1 MITTFFNL
9 KDEPF
14 RLTPDPRFL
23 HLANTHG
30 EVLGAVVQAILRRKG
45 FVVVS
50 GPIGAG
56 KTTLLHAA
64 LQIVSQQSVSQA
76 PITSAFIVNPLLAP
90 DEFLETLLMD
100 FEIPCSGTSKPARL
114 NALHKA
120 FIEAQRRGGT
130 SVLLVDEAHLLSLE
144 LFEEI
149 RLLTNVETYHEKLLQ
164 VVLCGQP
171 ELLPVLQLPR
181 LRPLQQRVA
190 VSCELRP
197 LTFPETQAYIAERL
211 RKAGLQGPSPFTMQ
225 SIKRVHEFSGGIPRL
240 INLLCDSSLSVA
252 YAQRKKQI
260 DLAVI
265 EEAEGKLDVKAPA
278 AALELQNGVTNRLK
292 QAEPGLIDETVNQL
306 GLAVAPVVELRNA
319 IASTLQSTVASLNT
333 MDLLI
338 DRMKTRSAVRD

>member
-1 MITTFFNL
+1 MITTYFNL

-23 HLANTHG
+23 HLGSTHG
-30 EVLGAVVQAILRRKG
+30 EVLTAVVQAIIRRKG

-64 LQIVSQQSVSQA
+64 LQIVSQKAVSGA

-90 DEFLETLLMD
+90 DEFLETLLLD
-100 FEIPCSGTSKPARL
+100 FEISCSSTSKPARL

-171 ELLPVLQLPR
+171 ELLPLLQLPR

-190 VSCELRP
+190 VSCELQP
-197 LTFPETQAYIAERL
+197 LTLPETQCYITERL
-211 RKAGLQGPSPFTMQ
+211 RKAGLQGPIPFTTP
-225 SIKRVHEFSGGIPRL
+225 SVARIHEFSSGIPRL
-240 INLLCDSSLSVA
+240 INLLCDGCLTAA
-252 YAQRKKQI
+252 YERQRKLI
-260 DLAVI
+260 DLAIV
-265 EEAEGKLDVKAPA
+265 EDAQSRLDVKGPA
-278 AALELQNGVTNRLK
+278 TIEFQNGLTSNL
-292 QAEPGLIDETVNQL
+292 QQMEPSVIDETVSQL
-306 GLAVAPVVELRNA
+306 GLAVAPVVEFRNA
-319 IASTLQSTVASLNT
+319 IASSLQSTVASLNT

-338 DRMKTRSAVRD
+338 DRMKSRSTTRK

>member
-1 MITTFFNL
+1 MITTYFNL

-23 HLANTHG
+23 HLASTHG
-30 EVLGAVVQAILRRKG
+30 EVLTAVVQAILRRKG
-45 FVVVS
+45 FMVVS

-64 LQIVSQQSVSQA
+64 LQIVSQKSVSGA
-76 PITSAFIVNPLLAP
+76 PISSAFIVNPLLAP
-90 DEFLETLLMD
+90 NEFLETLLLD
-100 FEIPCSGTSKPARL
+100 FEISCTSTSKPARL
-114 NALHKA
+114 SALHKA
-120 FIEAQRRGGT
+120 FMETQRRGGT

-197 LTFPETQAYIAERL
+197 LTFQETESYIAERL
-211 RKAGLQGPSPFTMQ
+211 RKAGLHGLSPFTTQ
-225 SIKRVHEFSGGIPRL
+225 SVNRIHQFSGGIPRL
-240 INLLCDSSLSVA
+240 INLLCDGCLTAA
-252 YAQRKKQI
+252 YEHRRSQI
-260 DLAVI
+260 DLAIVG
-265 EEAEGKLDVKAPA
+265 EAESKLDVKGPA
-278 AALELQNGVTNRLK
+278 TVELQNGLTSSLK
-292 QAEPGLIDETVNQL
+292 QMEPGLMAETVSQL

-319 IASTLQSTVASLNT
+319 IASSLQSTVASLNT

-338 DRMKTRSAVRD
+338 SRMKSRSTVRE

>member
-1 MITTFFNL
+1 MITTYFNL

-23 HLANTHG
+23 HLASTHG
-30 EVLGAVVQAILRRKG
+30 EVLTAVVQAILRRKG
-45 FVVVS
+45 FMVLS

-64 LQIVSQQSVSQA
+64 LQIVSQKSVSGA
-76 PITSAFIVNPLLAP
+76 PISSAFIVNPLLAP
-90 DEFLETLLMD
+90 DEFLETLLLD
-100 FEIPCSGTSKPARL
+100 FEISCTSTSKPARL

-130 SVLLVDEAHLLSLE
+130 SVLFVDEAHLLSLD

-171 ELLPVLQLPR
+171 ELLPLLQLPR

-197 LTFPETQAYIAERL
+197 LTFPETQCYIAERL
-211 RKAGLQGPSPFTMQ
+211 RKAGLQGPSPFTTQ
-225 SIKRVHEFSGGIPRL
+225 AVKRIHQFSHGIPRL
-240 INLLCDSSLSVA
+240 INLLCDGCLTAA
-252 YAQRKKQI
+252 YEHQRKQI
-260 DLAVI
+260 DLAIV
-265 EEAEGKLDVKAPA
+265 EEAEGKLDVKGPA
-278 AALELQNGVTNRLK
+278 TIELQNGLSSNMK
-292 QAEPGLIDETVNQL
+292 QMDPGLMDETVSQL

-319 IASTLQSTVASLNT
+319 IASSLQSTVASLNT

-338 DRMKTRSAVRD
+338 DRMKSRSTARE

>member
-45 FVVVS
+45 FMVVS

-76 PITSAFIVNPLLAP
+76 PIRSAFIVNPLLAP

-100 FEIPCSGTSKPARL
+100 FEIPCTSTSKPARL

-181 LRPLQQRVA
+181 LKPLQQRVA

-197 LTFPETQAYIAERL
+197 LTFPETQVYIAERL
-211 RKAGLQGPSPFTMQ
+211 RKAGLQGASPFANQ
-225 SIKRVHEFSGGIPRL
+225 SVKRVHQFSGGIPRL
-240 INLLCDSSLSVA
+240 INLLCDASLTVA
-252 YAQRKKQI
+252 YAHRKKEI
-260 DLAVI
+260 DLAIV
-265 EEAEGKLDVKAPA
+265 EEAEGKLDVKGPA
-278 AALELQNGVTNRLK
+278 SIELHNGDTNRLK
-292 QAEPGLIDETVNQL
+292 QTEPGLINETVSQL
-306 GLAVAPVVELRNA
+306 GLSVAPVVELRNA

-338 DRMKTRSAVRD
+338 DRMKTRTTVRE

>member
-1 MITTFFNL
+1 MITTYFNL

-23 HLANTHG
+23 HLGSTHG
-30 EVLGAVVQAILRRKG
+30 EVLTAVVQAIIRRKG

-64 LQIVSQQSVSQA
+64 LQIVSQKAVSGA

-90 DEFLETLLMD
+90 DEFLETLLLD
-100 FEIPCSGTSKPARL
+100 FEISCSSTSKPARL

-171 ELLPVLQLPR
+171 ELLPLLQLPR
-181 LRPLQQRVA
+181 LRPLQQRV
-190 VSCELRP
+190 
-197 LTFPETQAYIAERL
+197 L
-211 RKAGLQGPSPFTMQ
+211 RKAGLQGPIPFTTP
-225 SIKRVHEFSGGIPRL
+225 SVARIHEFSSGIPRL
-240 INLLCDSSLSVA
+240 INLLCDGCLTAA
-252 YAQRKKQI
+252 YERQRKLI
-260 DLAVI
+260 DLAIV
-265 EEAEGKLDVKAPA
+265 EDAQSRLDVKGPA
-278 AALELQNGVTNRLK
+278 TIESQNGLTSNL
-292 QAEPGLIDETVNQL
+292 QQMEPSVIDETVSQL
-306 GLAVAPVVELRNA
+306 GLAVAPVVEFRNA
-319 IASTLQSTVASLNT
+319 IASSLQSTVASLNT

-338 DRMKTRSAVRD
+338 DRMKSRSTTRK